1 MECIIRPSVY
11 ILDCALRPANRDW
24 LTPQEL
30 TMTEL
35 IYLHDAFSMVM
46 AALVTSPYIYDR
58 VPRIEFP

>member
-1 MECIIRPSVY
+1 VY